1 MKSIKNNMRHLAIVI
16 IITAGMAACNTGTE
30 TVTDSDK
37 DSLNRTDNT
46 RTDNTKVDTANNI
59 FVKTDAEWVS
69 EVLENNY
76 AEIKMAQQAQEKA
89 TNAEVKSLAQTLEKD
104 HKALVNE
111 AKDLASR
118 KNWTVAAQE
127 TADAREKMAD
137 MAKDDVKEY
146 EREWLEM
153 MEDKHEKS
161 IRKFENVNADDADL
175 KTWVNNTLP
184 KLRAHLDRINQVQ
197 KNRK

>member
-1 MKSIKNNMRHLAIVI
+1 MKKKTWQLAVV
-16 IITAGMAACNTGTE
+16 AMAVAAFAACNTGTNTE
-30 TVTDSDK
+30 TGTDTTS
-37 DSLNRTDNT
+37 RTDHT
-46 RTDNTKVDTANNI
+46 RVDTTNNI
-59 FVKTDAEWVS
+59 LVKTDAEWVS

-111 AKDLASR
+111 AKDLATR
-118 KNWTVAAQE
+118 KNWTVATQE
-127 TADAREKMAD
+127 TEDAREKMAD
-137 MAKDDVKEY
+137 MAKDDMKEY

-161 IRKFENVNADDADL
+161 IRKFENANSDDADL
-175 KTWVNNTLP
+175 KTWISNTLP
-184 KLRAHLDRINQVQ
+184 KLRAHLDRINEAQ